1 MWQIKLI
8 PLIYSKVYI
17 ELWLLRNSLSVRP
30 SFPVLI
36 RSVVIWSG
44 QFALVQILM
53 TIFRSPSSS
62 CTESVGL
69 ISLTGEAQY
78 WF

>member
-1 MWQIKLI
+1 MWQIKFI

-17 ELWLLRNSLSVRP
+17 ELWLLRNSLFVRP

-36 RSVVIWSG
+36 RSVVIWCG
-44 QFALVQILM
+44 QFALVRILM

-62 CTESVGL
+62 CTEFVGL
-69 ISLTGEAQY
+69 ISLAEEAQY